1 MYIQIE
7 CASHSDTILFAG
19 SELKHYLSKINNS
32 LSFSS
37 DTMNRDN
44 NRKRILLGLF
54 PSDTCSPDEDE
65 YEIEISHLN
74 GYIKGSDP
82 EFCFCSAYIYLTLLI
97 FAFLRP
103 RERI

>member
-19 SELKHYLSKINNS
+19 SELKYYLSKINNS

-74 GYIKGSDP
+74 GYIKGSNP
-82 EFCFCSAYIYLTLLI
+82 RSVLLGVYQYLTLLGCR
-97 FAFLRP
+97 FSKT